1 MTLLLVDDGELVLDE
16 CVKSIVPEVPDCAS
30 DITIRHLLTHT
41 NGPRDYF
48 ALGYLSGFHS
58 EHPYSEDDII
68 RFVSRHESLNFVPGK
83 EFVYSNTGYVLLSII
98 VKS

>member
-1 MTLLLVDDGELVLDE
+1 LVDDGELVLDE